1 MAESNDPKAMGHGQ
15 KQRNVVQMS
24 QEEIDEFLAGR
35 RSMSMATVNLD
46 GSIHMVAMWYGF
58 LEGCIAI
65 ESKAKAQKVLN
76 LRRNPNI
83 TMMVEDGEY
92 YDELRGV
99 MIRGTAEIVEDPERM
114 FEAGISVFERYTAP
128 YTEAMKPAVLQMLHK
143 RVVVKVVPL
152 KIASWDHRKL
162 GLPSMRP
169 KG

>member
-1 MAESNDPKAMGHGQ
+1 MAESSDNKAMGHGQ
-15 KQRNVVQMS
+15 KQRNVVQMT
-24 QEEIDEFLAGR
+24 QDEIDEFLAGR
-35 RSMSMATVNLD
+35 RSMSMATVNKD

-58 LEGCIAI
+58 LEGCIAV

-76 LRRNPNI
+76 LQRNPNI
-83 TMMVEDGEY
+83 TMMVEDGDY

-99 MIRGTAEIVEDPERM
+99 MIRGTAEIVDDPDRM
-114 FEAGISVFERYTAP
+114 FEAGVSVFERYTAP

-143 RVVVKVVPL
+143 RVIVKVHPT

-169 KG
+169 KA